1 MPRATIQQAQNNYQ
15 NSIAIVPERY
25 EMGVQNADWK
35 TAVSSEQAK
44 RNWDD
49 GVTAA
54 MQNNSWR
61 RGVENVSNETWKNA
75 AATKGR
81 NSIAEGMRMGADKY
95 VRNFQPVL
103 EAMNQAASSLPPRT
117 SDYRQN
123 ITARVLPVVQAAKR
137 AAGKPT

>member
-1 MPRATIQQAQNNYQ
+1 MPRANIQQAQANYQ
-15 NSIAIVPERY
+15 NSIAVVPERY
-25 EMGVQNADWK
+25 EAGVQGADWK

-44 RNWDD
+44 RNWAD
-49 GVTAA
+49 GITAA
-54 MQNNSWR
+54 MQNDSWR
-61 RGVENVSNETWKNA
+61 RGVEGVSNEAWKNA

-103 EAMNQAASSLPPRT
+103 EAMNQAAGTLPPRT

-123 ITARVLPVVQAAKR
+123 ITARVLPIVQAAKR
-137 AAGKPT
+137 AAGKPL